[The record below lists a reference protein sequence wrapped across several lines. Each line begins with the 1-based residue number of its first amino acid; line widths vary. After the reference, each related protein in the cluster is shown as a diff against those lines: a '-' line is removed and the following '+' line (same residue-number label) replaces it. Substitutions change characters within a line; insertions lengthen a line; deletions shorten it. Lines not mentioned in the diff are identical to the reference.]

1 MTTFGWFRSRRN
13 NPLPFPGQPCRSE
26 EGAGLDDFDWHG
38 GAITRATPVTP
49 SCRSTQ
55 NVRRFLRAE
64 CGAGFK
70 FDRPFMQWIKDG
82 TPKTMGAVADE
93 WRRRQGGA
101 R

>member
-1 MTTFGWFRSRRN
+1 
-13 NPLPFPGQPCRSE
+13 
-26 EGAGLDDFDWHG
+26 LDDFDWHG

-49 SCRSTQ
+49 SYRSTQ
-55 NVRRFLRAE
+55 NVRRFLHAE

-93 WRRRQGGA
+93 WRRRQGGRSVMDDASTLPVPIGA
-101 R
+101 RLPPES